1 MIALLLLLL
10 WILQQVTAEPSCSC
24 SHHCTITIPMAET
37 LNGLSQATASA
48 MTTQNVI
55 NGHFKNGMALVNQ
68 CMNLLQEQLDLLR
81 EVLSVGC
88 VHSYTRVYYWYSFS

>member
-1 MIALLLLLL
+1 
-10 WILQQVTAEPSCSC
+10 
-24 SHHCTITIPMAET
+24 
-37 LNGLSQATASA
+37 

-68 CMNLLQEQLDLLR
+68 RMNLLQEQLDLLG

-88 VHSYTRVYYWYSFS
+88 VYEGVLLVFLFIIILKLPTCPDS